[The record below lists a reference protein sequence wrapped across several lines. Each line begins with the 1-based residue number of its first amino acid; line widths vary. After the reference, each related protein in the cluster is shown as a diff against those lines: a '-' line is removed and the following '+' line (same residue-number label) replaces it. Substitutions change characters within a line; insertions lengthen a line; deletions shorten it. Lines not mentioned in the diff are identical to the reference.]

1 VSKSMRRGI
10 EWYVAAL
17 IIALLV
23 IAATTSYLLLSG
35 MPSDKLSLL
44 APHLDTRRLAE
55 IKVFNNPEKLA
66 EALAK
71 DICT

>member
-23 IAATTSYLLLSG
+23 IAATTSYLLLS
-35 MPSDKLSLL
+35 LSIGV
-44 APHLDTRRLAE
+44 AP
-55 IKVFNNPEKLA
+55 
-66 EALAK
+66 AK
-71 DICT
+71 

>member
-1 VSKSMRRGI
+1 MRRGI

-55 IKVFNNPEKLA
+55 IKVLIQKN
-66 EALAK
+66 
-71 DICT
+71 